1 MAHSELLLDHF
12 ARPRNVGAF
21 AAEDAN
27 VGTGHA
33 GAPGGDVVKL
43 QIKVGGDGAI
53 ADTRFRTQ
61 GSPAAIACA
70 SLASEWLKGRSLEEA
85 LAIGHA
91 DLATALALPPERLH
105 CSILAFDAIRDAVAD
120 YRSKHAE
127 RGTAKP
133 VESLKWPSP

>member
-33 GAPGGDVVKL
+33 GASGGDVVKL

-53 ADTRFRTQ
+53 AETRFRTQ

-70 SLASEWLKGRSLEEA
+70 SLASEWLKGRSLDAAAA
-85 LAIGHA
+85 LGHA
-91 DLATALALPPERLH
+91 ELADALALPPERLH
-105 CSILAFDAIRDAVAD
+105 CSILACDAIRAAVAD
-120 YRSKHAE
+120 YRRKHAE
-127 RGTAKP
+127 GEAAHL
-133 VESLKWPSP
+133 VE